1 MNYLNYFKPKWKH
14 SDWKVRRKAV
24 SKLKRYSLLRR
35 ISENDNDERVRE
47 EATKRLN
54 DKSFW
59 QELAKKRRRYR
70 LCVFIVI
77 VLGFISRTIWL
88 TLTPESDAIPR
99 TSLSLIDEII
109 EELELGNI
117 AFNSPSTLSLGDS
130 EVIQL
135 ILSQQLSIEELQ
147 QKIRAKGKTEGH
159 RIRVSNKMEARLSGP
174 GFKIEAILPEVQAVA
189 ASKSTEWKWKIEA
202 TKGGNQELHLTLSA
216 LLYLD
221 DQLTPYVIRTFER
234 TINVRVTLLRRIS
247 SFVAGNWQWLWTAIL
262 IPVAGWIIHKRKRRR
277 ANKADEAVSIQK

>member
-1 MNYLNYFKPKWKH
+1 MH

-24 SKLKRYSLLRR
+24 SELTRHSRLKR
-35 ISENDNDERVRE
+35 IAENDNDERVRE

-54 DKSFW
+54 DKSLW
-59 QELAKKRRRYR
+59 QELAKKRRRLW
-70 LCVFIVI
+70 LCVFILI
-77 VLGFISRTIWL
+77 VVGFMGKTVWFRHI
-88 TLTPESDAIPR
+88 PESDAIPDTPR
-99 TSLSLIDEII
+99 TSLGFIDEII
-109 EELELGNI
+109 EKLEFGNI
-117 AFNSPSTLSLGDS
+117 AFNTPSTLSLGDS

-135 ILSQQLSIEELQ
+135 LLSQQLSIEELQ

-159 RIRVSNKMEARLSGP
+159 RIRVSNKMEARLSGS

-189 ASKSTEWKWKIEA
+189 ASNNTEWKWKIEA

-221 DQLTPYVIRTFER
+221 DQPTPYVIRTFER

-247 SFVAGNWQWLWTAIL
+247 SFVAGNWQWLWTAVL

-277 ANKADEAVSIQK
+277 SKMAS